1 MLVTLRQL
9 QYVIAIADTGSFSKA
24 ADICCA
30 EQSTVSQQVKTM
42 EEKLGVTI
50 FDRNSLPVKLTNE
63 GKEIVDKARYIIL
76 KVEELLEPFK
86 PTNRF
91 G

>member
-9 QYVIAIADTGSFSKA
+9 QYVIAIADSGSFSKA

-50 FDRNSLPVKLTNE
+50 FDRNSLPVKLTTE
-63 GKEIVDKARYIIL
+63 GKEIVEKARYIIL

>member
-9 QYVIAIADTGSFSKA
+9 QYVIAIADSGSFSKA

-50 FDRNSLPVKLTNE
+50 FDRNSLPVKLTAE
-63 GKEIVDKARYIIL
+63 GKEIVEKARYIIL

>member
-50 FDRNSLPVKLTNE
+50 FDRNSLPVKLTTE

-76 KVEELLEPFK
+76 KVEDLLEPFK